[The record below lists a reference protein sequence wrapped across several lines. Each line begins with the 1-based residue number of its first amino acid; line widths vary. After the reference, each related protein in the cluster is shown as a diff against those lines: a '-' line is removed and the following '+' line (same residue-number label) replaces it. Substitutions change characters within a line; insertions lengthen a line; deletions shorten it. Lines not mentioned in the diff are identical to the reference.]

1 MGLHLGWIPNEPGL
15 RARAYAA
22 PAPGV
27 PDPDSP
33 AAAALRAAHAARAL
47 WTRLLIIV
55 GLLALALFGLV
66 SAASH
71 RTWFWGVGA
80 ALAVCCWLPLLEFAL
95 SRRRVAGR
103 LRREDEERT
112 ARHAA
117 EVAEYQRGKTAWQ
130 DAEAER
136 IAVAPR
142 WLQVAAHEDIT
153 RLDVFGGTASGR
165 RNLLAGVGQTLLA
178 ERAVIVLDLS
188 QDRVGD
194 GLLAAA
200 RQAGISCQDYQLPRD
215 LPATPLL
222 AGLSGDEIASLI
234 VEVLHADDVNATAAG
249 RATDLMIV
257 RKIARALGGQVTMS
271 RLHAALN
278 LLLADAAE
286 VPVAANRAMGGVGAA
301 PGPGPAPESGPAP
314 GPGDASG
321 GQLSEAE
328 QAGLHGLF
336 GAGMRGEIG
345 GNLIRLAA
353 VLEPLAELGADADGG
368 AAPRPPARL
377 TCLSLPDGPRDVA
390 ADLAAALIV
399 QWATRSVADD
409 GGFRPAVVLAG
420 ADEQSTRHLGRL
432 TTVCERY
439 EVPLVRMFAR
449 LTEESSRHLDS
460 RHTAFMRLATRPEAL
475 RAAEHIGLERKFVAG
490 RFSHRQSVSRSRT
503 KTSTESTTHST
514 GRAESEATTHTTG
527 TTTGQMYSEA
537 QVPRHDNHVHIHAGE
552 RGGGSGEPGSGGS
565 REEFRARVARERE
578 AAAAAESQRRGGRQP
593 AGRGGGTRKDQ
604 AVQNAAERGAG
615 GRGPDDQPKSGWGSG
630 GRRLEEQAKAGGGGG
645 AKGGGR
651 SSGGGGGKPV
661 IDTVRTRTWFSAQHT
676 SDAKTQS
683 VTNTQETSHTRSESL
698 ARTDGTSV
706 GDEIT
711 FELVY
716 DHTVQ
721 PETLMA
727 LPEDQMLAPHVVAG
741 APDAP
746 GLTGP
751 PNAAVPQGTAAAGP
765 LTARPVGSQPR
776 MVALVIDP
784 AVVGTDAVAPV
795 APHEIPAYEPPA
807 PAVSSHVPDYERLP
821 RPALGAAEPGDSR

>member
-33 AAAALRAAHAARAL
+33 EAAALRAAHAARAL
-47 WTRLLIIV
+47 WTRLLIVV

-66 SAASH
+66 GAVSH
-71 RTWFWGVGA
+71 RSWFWGVGA
-80 ALAVCCWLPLLEFAL
+80 ALAVCCWLPLLEFAVR
-95 SRRRVAGR
+95 RRRVATR
-103 LRREDEERT
+103 LRREKEERT
-112 ARHAA
+112 VRHAA
-117 EVAEYQRGKTAWQ
+117 ELENYQRGKAAWQ
-130 DAEAER
+130 NSEAER
-136 IAVAPR
+136 IAATPR

-153 RLDVFGGTASGR
+153 RLDVFGGTPQGR
-165 RNLLAGVGQTLLA
+165 QNLLAGVGRTLLA

-194 GLLAAA
+194 GLIAAA
-200 RQAGISCQDYQLPRD
+200 RQAGISCQDFQLPRD
-215 LPATPLL
+215 LAATPLL
-222 AGLSGDEIASLI
+222 AGLTGDEIASLI
-234 VEVLHADDVNATAAG
+234 VEVLHADDANATAAG
-249 RATDLMIV
+249 RATDLMIL
-257 RKIARALGGQVTMS
+257 RKITRALGGEVTMG
-271 RLHAALN
+271 RLHEALS
-278 LLLADAAE
+278 LLLAD
-286 VPVAANRAMGGVGAA
+286 VTD
-301 PGPGPAPESGPAP
+301 GPAADPADHATNAGPH
-314 GPGDASG
+314 
-321 GQLSEAE
+321 LSTAE
-328 QAGLHGLF
+328 QAALHGLF
-336 GAGMRGEIG
+336 GAGMRGQIG

-353 VLEPLAELGADADGG
+353 VLEPLAELGAADPDAGE

-399 QWATRSVADD
+399 QWATRSVADT

-420 ADEQSTRHLGRL
+420 ADEQSTRHLSRL

-439 EVPLVRMFAR
+439 EVPLVRMFSR

-503 KTSTESTTHST
+503 KTTTESTTHTT
-514 GRAESEATTHTTG
+514 GRAEGEATTHTTG

-537 QVPRHDNHVHIHAGE
+537 QVPRADTHVHVHA
-552 RGGGSGEPGSGGS
+552 GGSGNGNGNGDAGSS

-578 AAAAAESQRRGGRQP
+578 AAAAESDRGSRKP
-593 AGRGGGTRKDQ
+593 AGRGGGTRQDQ
-604 AVQNAAERGAG
+604 AVKGAAGN
-615 GRGPDDQPKSGWGSG
+615 
-630 GRRLEEQAKAGGGGG
+630 
-645 AKGGGR
+645 GGR
-651 SSGGGGGKPV
+651 SSIGGGKPV
-661 IDTVRTRTWFSAQHT
+661 IDTVKTRTRFSAQHT
-676 SDAKTQS
+676 SDSKTQS
-683 VTNTQETSHTRSESL
+683 VTNTEETSHTRSESL
-698 ARTDGTSV
+698 SRTDGSSV

-727 LPEDQMLAPHVVAG
+727 LPEDQMLAPHVVSG
-741 APDAP
+741 APDPSALP
-746 GLTGP
+746 GT
-751 PNAAVPQGTAAAGP
+751 PNDGHNGAQNGATAAA
-765 LTARPVGSQPR
+765 TARPGALTTRPAATRPAATRPAVPESR

-784 AVVGTDAVAPV
+784 AVVGSDAVASV
-795 APHEIPAYEPPA
+795 SPHEIPAYEPPA

-821 RPALGAAEPGDSR
+821 PAALGPGDPTNSR

>member
-15 RARAYAA
+15 RAREYAA

-33 AAAALRAAHAARAL
+33 EAAALRAAHAARAL
-47 WTRLLIIV
+47 WTRLLIVV
-55 GLLALALFGLV
+55 GLLALVLFGLV
-66 SAASH
+66 GAVSH
-71 RTWFWGVGA
+71 RSWFWGVGA
-80 ALAVCCWLPLLEFAL
+80 ALAVCCWLPLLEFAVR
-95 SRRRVAGR
+95 RRRVATR
-103 LRREDEERT
+103 LRRENEERT
-112 ARHAA
+112 VRHAA
-117 EVAEYQRGKTAWQ
+117 EVDEYERGKAAWQ
-130 DAEAER
+130 HSEAER
-136 IAVAPR
+136 IAAAPR

-153 RLDVFGGTASGR
+153 RLDVFGGTPQGR
-165 RNLLAGVGQTLLA
+165 QNLLAGVGRTLLA

-194 GLLAAA
+194 GLIAAA

-215 LPATPLL
+215 LAATPLL
-222 AGLSGDEIASLI
+222 AGLTGDEIASLI
-234 VEVLHADDVNATAAG
+234 VEVLHADDANATAAG
-249 RATDLMIV
+249 RATDLMIL
-257 RKIARALGGQVTMS
+257 RKITRALGGEVTMS
-271 RLHAALN
+271 RLHEALS
-278 LLLADAAE
+278 LLLADATD
-286 VPVAANRAMGGVGAA
+286 
-301 PGPGPAPESGPAP
+301 GPAADQA
-314 GPGDASG
+314 GDATNAG
-321 GQLSEAE
+321 PHLSAAE

-353 VLEPLAELGADADGG
+353 VLEPLAELGADADADAAGE

-399 QWATRSVADD
+399 QWATRSVADT

-420 ADEQSTRHLGRL
+420 ADEQSTRHLSRL

-439 EVPLVRMFAR
+439 EVPLVRMFSR

-503 KTSTESTTHST
+503 KTTTESTTHTT
-514 GRAESEATTHTTG
+514 GRAEGEATTHTTG

-537 QVPRHDNHVHIHAGE
+537 QVPRADNHVHVHTDGNGN
-552 RGGGSGEPGSGGS
+552 GGGSGDAGSS

-578 AAAAAESQRRGGRQP
+578 AAAESDRGSRKP
-593 AGRGGGTRKDQ
+593 AGRGGGTRQDQ
-604 AVQNAAERGAG
+604 AA
-615 GRGPDDQPKSGWGSG
+615 GRGRNGGGW
-630 GRRLEEQAKAGGGGG
+630 LTGGGGN
-645 AKGGGR
+645 GGGR
-651 SSGGGGGKPV
+651 TSSGGGKPV
-661 IDTVRTRTWFSAQHT
+661 IDTVKTRTRFSAEHT
-676 SDAKTQS
+676 SDSKTQS
-683 VTNTQETSHTRSESL
+683 VTNTEETSHTRSESL
-698 ARTDGTSV
+698 ARTDGSSV

-727 LPEDQMLAPHVVAG
+727 LPEDQMLAPHVVSG
-741 APDAP
+741 APDP
-746 GLTGP
+746 S
-751 PNAAVPQGTAAAGP
+751 AVPGTPGSAPNGATAAAP
-765 LTARPVGSQPR
+765 AR
-776 MVALVIDP
+776 
-784 AVVGTDAVAPV
+784 
-795 APHEIPAYEPPA
+795 
-807 PAVSSHVPDYERLP
+807 
-821 RPALGAAEPGDSR
+821 RPEARR

>member
-33 AAAALRAAHAARAL
+33 EAAALRAAHAARAL
-47 WTRLLIIV
+47 WTRLLIVV

-66 SAASH
+66 GAVSH
-71 RTWFWGVGA
+71 RSWFWGVGA
-80 ALAVCCWLPLLEFAL
+80 ALAVCCWLPLLEFAVR
-95 SRRRVAGR
+95 RRRVATR
-103 LRREDEERT
+103 LRREKEERT
-112 ARHAA
+112 VRHAA
-117 EVAEYQRGKTAWQ
+117 ELESYQRGKAAWQ
-130 DAEAER
+130 NSEAER
-136 IAVAPR
+136 IAATPR

-153 RLDVFGGTASGR
+153 RLDVFGGTPQGR
-165 RNLLAGVGQTLLA
+165 QNLLAGVGRTLLA

-194 GLLAAA
+194 GLIAAA

-222 AGLSGDEIASLI
+222 AGLTGDEIASLI
-234 VEVLHADDVNATAAG
+234 VEVLHADDANATAAG
-249 RATDLMIV
+249 RATDLMIL
-257 RKIARALGGQVTMS
+257 RKITRALGGEVTMG
-271 RLHAALN
+271 RLHAALS
-278 LLLADAAE
+278 LLLAD
-286 VPVAANRAMGGVGAA
+286 VTD
-301 PGPGPAPESGPAP
+301 GPAADPADHATNAGPHPSA
-314 GPGDASG
+314 
-321 GQLSEAE
+321 AE
-328 QAGLHGLF
+328 QAALRGLF

-353 VLEPLAELGADADGG
+353 VLEPLAELGADAGAAG
-368 AAPRPPARL
+368 EAAPRPPARL

-420 ADEQSTRHLGRL
+420 ADEQSTRHLSRL

-439 EVPLVRMFAR
+439 EVPLVRMFSR

-503 KTSTESTTHST
+503 KTTTESTTHTT
-514 GRAESEATTHTTG
+514 GRAEGEATTHTTG

-537 QVPRHDNHVHIHAGE
+537 QVPRADTHVHVHAG
-552 RGGGSGEPGSGGS
+552 GNGSGNGNGNGDAGSS

-578 AAAAAESQRRGGRQP
+578 AAAAESDRGSRKP
-593 AGRGGGTRKDQ
+593 AGRGGGARQDQ
-604 AVQNAAERGAG
+604 AGKGAAGNG
-615 GRGPDDQPKSGWGSG
+615 GGWLSG
-630 GRRLEEQAKAGGGGG
+630 GGN
-645 AKGGGR
+645 GGGR
-651 SSGGGGGKPV
+651 SSGGGKPV
-661 IDTVRTRTWFSAQHT
+661 IDTVKTRTKFSAEHT

-683 VTNTQETSHTRSESL
+683 VTNTEETSHTRSESL
-698 ARTDGTSV
+698 ARTEGSSV

-741 APDAP
+741 APDPSALP
-746 GLTGP
+746 AT
-751 PNAAVPQGTAAAGP
+751 PNGAQNGATAATTARPGP
-765 LTARPVGSQPR
+765 LTTRPAATRPAAPESR

-784 AVVGTDAVAPV
+784 AVVGTDAVASV
-795 APHEIPAYEPPA
+795 SPHEIPAYEPPA

-821 RPALGAAEPGDSR
+821 PAALGPGDPTNSR